1 VWLLGGDHNIDD
13 PTFTTRFAPI
23 EVGDRAFF
31 GCRAMVLPGVTVG
44 EGAVVAAAALVT
56 KDVAPYAVVAGVPA
70 QVVRTRR
77 RDLRYE
83 LAYSPMFE

>member
-1 VWLLGGDHNIDD
+1 
-13 PTFTTRFAPI
+13 
-23 EVGDRAFF
+23 
-31 GCRAMVLPGVTVG
+31 MVLPGVTVG

-77 RDLRYE
+77 RDLHYE
-83 LAYSPMFE
+83 LAYAPMFE